1 MIGAPLPPSLSL
13 HLPASPLLRPA
24 AAAGLGQAAHTAH
37 TAHAAGWLES
47 LGLNAGTVLRADVSG
62 ELRGLSVQQ
71 HAERVLN
78 ALVG

>member
-37 TAHAAGWLES
+37 AAGWLEG

-71 HAERVLN
+71 HAERVLD

>member
-13 HLPASPLLRPA
+13 HLQASPLLRPVA
-24 AAAGLGQAAHTAH
+24 APGLAQP
-37 TAHAAGWLES
+37 AHAGAWLEG

-62 ELRGLSVQQ
+62 DLRGLSVQQ